1 MRRKIFLHGSLAKL
15 HDGPIEVVSSTIAE
29 AIKIVTR
36 QITGFKP
43 NAIEGYKRIQIVG
56 CDTVE
61 SLFDDSSSME
71 EIHVF
76 PQFNGGKRGGFLQVM
91 IGAALVAASF
101 IPGVGAIAGAG
112 AFLFSVGA
120 SVVLG
125 GVLQMFSAPKRDTP
139 TSFAP
144 STVSGGEAARNHYL
158 GPPRNTVAIG
168 TRIPILYGRRKVGG
182 HFLSVNVNAV

>member
-1 MRRKIFLHGSLAKL
+1 MRRKIHLHGYLAKL
-15 HDGPIEVVSSTIAE
+15 HDGPIEVVTATVAE
-29 AIKIVTR
+29 AIKLVSM
-36 QITGFKP
+36 QIKGFQP
-43 NAIEGYKRIQIVG
+43 TALGGYKRIQIVG

-61 SLFDDSSSME
+61 SLFDASDLE
-71 EIHVF
+71 DIHIF
-76 PQFNGGKRGGFLQVM
+76 PQFNGGKRGGFLQIM

-101 IPGVGAIAGAG
+101 IPGVGAIAGAS

-125 GVLQMFSAPKRDTP
+125 GVLQMFNAPKRDTP
-139 TSFAP
+139 NSFAG
-144 STVSGGEAARNHYL
+144 SGEVARNHYL